1 MLSVD
6 TERLWRY
13 NVRRRVAIPC
23 VSKGQSGR
31 LVLVED
37 FIAAEDIVRWSVEIL
52 GGEGMRGER
61 VALSFSRKTSV
72 SISALWT
79 AWKGLEARGR
89 VVGGRNGR
97 GEVGDD
103 PPGGSSCTNDAE
115 ALTSLAR
122 RSAKEFAVEWRLE
135 IRVDSRHIICPKQI
149 S

>member
-52 GGEGMRGER
+52 GGEEMRGER
-61 VALSFSRKTSV
+61 VALSFSRKTSL

-79 AWKGLEARGR
+79 A
-89 VVGGRNGR
+89 
-97 GEVGDD
+97 
-103 PPGGSSCTNDAE
+103 
-115 ALTSLAR
+115 
-122 RSAKEFAVEWRLE
+122 
-135 IRVDSRHIICPKQI
+135 
-149 S
+149 